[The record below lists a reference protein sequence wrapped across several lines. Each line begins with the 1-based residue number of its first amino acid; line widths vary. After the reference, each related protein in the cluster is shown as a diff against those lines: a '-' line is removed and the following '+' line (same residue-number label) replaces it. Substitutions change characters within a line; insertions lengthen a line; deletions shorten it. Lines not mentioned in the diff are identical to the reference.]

1 MNVRTADRPKRTARS
16 PNAVTTDDDATDAL
30 IAAYGGDR
38 AAWETLFDRFAPR
51 LLGFFQRCLRDPALA
66 EDHVQA
72 TFVELHRAR
81 CSYTRGT
88 PVRRWIF
95 TIATRVR
102 VGDRSCLDR
111 AGPCAATPATSASVP
126 GDSARDRQVR
136 RAIDG
141 LGNTERSIIHLH
153 RFERMSFAEIA
164 EVLGRPEAAVRRQAL
179 QAYHQLREQLWALS
193 DDGERS

>member
-1 MNVRTADRPKRTARS
+1 M
-16 PNAVTTDDDATDAL
+16 
-30 IAAYGGDR
+30 AAHAGDR

-51 LLGFFQRCLRDPALA
+51 LLGFFQRCLLDPALA

-81 CSYTRGT
+81 RAYTPGT
-88 PVRRWIF
+88 PVRRWVF

-102 VGDRSCLDR
+102 VRGSSCLDR
-111 AGPCAATPATSASVP
+111 AGPCAATRATTGSVP
-126 GDSARDRQVR
+126 GQSARDRQVR

-179 QAYHQLREQLWALS
+179 QAYHQLREHLWTLS

>member
-1 MNVRTADRPKRTARS
+1 MI
-16 PNAVTTDDDATDAL
+16 DDDATDTL
-30 IAAYGGDR
+30 IAAHAGQR
-38 AAWETLFDRFAPR
+38 AAWEALFDRFAPR
-51 LLGFFQRCLRDPALA
+51 LLAFFQRCLRDPALA
-66 EDHVQA
+66 EEHVEA

-81 CSYTRGT
+81 RAYTPGT
-88 PVRRWIF
+88 PVRRWVF

-102 VGDRSCLDR
+102 VRGSSCLDR
-111 AGPCAATPATSASVP
+111 AGPCAATHATAGSVP
-126 GDSARDRQVR
+126 GQSARDRQVR

-179 QAYHQLREQLWALS
+179 QAYHRLREHLWTLS